1 MNFDLSFERG
11 EYREARDIAL
21 RQLANETTTREAI
34 AAFILADDQHR
45 VKVLRELVSRSP
57 SSLDARQALIQ
68 ELIHQSRGDIAHR
81 ECCTGLA
88 TLSEPKAQLLLRRAR
103 LAAAFQSGK
112 SDNIVE
118 DIKLMTESEL
128 PGANRLL
135 LGVIREIVAIEK
147 PELRCSLALLAD
159 EDWIDEG
166 LREVLVS
173 KIAQLEYLE
182 ERKV

>member
-1 MNFDLSFERG
+1 
-11 EYREARDIAL
+11 
-21 RQLANETTTREAI
+21 
-34 AAFILADDQHR
+34 
-45 VKVLRELVSRSP
+45 
-57 SSLDARQALIQ
+57 
-68 ELIHQSRGDIAHR
+68 
-81 ECCTGLA
+81 
-88 TLSEPKAQLLLRRAR
+88 